1 MNTRP
6 IAGFSLTTLDS
17 DGNLINVSEKE
28 LLLLS
33 NLTETASIGERE
45 MVMRMGQTLAGLE
58 HISRYHF
65 TCKVKSHLNKIV
77 TGDSSFQK
85 L

>member
-1 MNTRP
+1 VSIPFKLSISHYRNPVNTRP

-45 MVMRMGQTLAGLE
+45 MVML
-58 HISRYHF
+58 
-65 TCKVKSHLNKIV
+65 
-77 TGDSSFQK
+77 GDANGSNIGRIGTY
-85 L
+85 